1 MSISLYVTT
10 ESVFDVYFNLFLSAS
25 FSYKDITE
33 GHVNYVQSRHQRVE
47 PTADHLML
55 SVSDGKH
62 SSAHVSFYIIINPT
76 NDEVPELVAHNIT
89 VSFYQLLLIIVLMT
103 VR

>member
-1 MSISLYVTT
+1 MSVSLYVTT
-10 ESVFDVYFNLFLSAS
+10 ESIFDVYFNRFLSAS
-25 FSYKDITE
+25 FSYKDITD

-55 SVSDGKH
+55 CVSDGKH

-76 NDEVPELVAHNIT
+76 NDEVPELVAHDIT
-89 VSFYQLLLIIVLMT
+89 VSFYQVLLIIVLMT